1 MQQQQ
6 NVWPPTQHNGE
17 MSIPTTVE
25 EERERERERAEEET
39 EKGGLV
45 RGNGDG
51 PRTVSDRS
59 DLAARE
65 KLSSS
70 ARCVLFARCSAL
82 ESPSSRAAA

>member
-25 EERERERERAEEET
+25 EERERAEEET

-65 KLSSS
+65 N
-70 ARCVLFARCSAL
+70 
-82 ESPSSRAAA
+82 

>member
-25 EERERERERAEEET
+25 EERERAEEET